1 MKTITHFLFGFG
13 ILFTSFS
20 VICLGNS
27 PVLAVVFLIATFVL
41 AAIYLILLGI
51 SFIGI
56 TYIILY
62 VGAIA
67 VLFLFVIMMLNL
79 KDKDLIE
86 PSSVSL
92 NNGIYSFIIVI
103 FFAYLINSFTSFSL
117 NFKNL
122 IALDYLGLKD
132 WYYLKITGIDQ
143 INNINVNYSAGS
155 TSTSTYTLTF
165 PVANQ
170 SVLIESNQEEISA
183 NTSHADIS
191 LLDLTQIETLGQD
204 LYTYG
209 AVLLISLSIILLLAM
224 FATIIISKP
233 NVK

>member
-20 VICLGNS
+20 VICLGDS

-92 NNGIYSFIIVI
+92 NNGVYSFIIVI
-103 FFAYLINSFTSFSL
+103 FFAYLINSLTSFSL

-122 IALDYLGLKD
+122 IALEYLGLKD
-132 WYYLKITGIDQ
+132 WTYLKITAIDR
-143 INNINVNYSAGS
+143 INNINVNYGTAPNYAA
-155 TSTSTYTLTF
+155 TATE
-165 PVANQ
+165 Q
-170 SVLIESNQEEISA
+170 SRSIVDG
-183 NTSHADIS
+183 NTSYADIS

-233 NVK
+233 NVLQP

>member
-20 VICLGNS
+20 VICLGDS

-41 AAIYLILLGI
+41 AAIYLILIGI

-103 FFAYLINSFTSFSL
+103 LFAYLINSLTSLPL
-117 NFKNL
+117 NLKNL
-122 IALDYLGLKD
+122 IALEYLGLKD
-132 WYYLKITGIDQ
+132 WSHLKITALDQ
-143 INNINVNYSAGS
+143 INNIKVNNGGS
-155 TSTSTYTLTF
+155 
-165 PVANQ
+165 V
-170 SVLIESNQEEISA
+170 
-183 NTSHADIS
+183 SHADIA
-191 LLDLTQIETLGQD
+191 LLDLTQIETLGHD

-233 NVK
+233 NLLQPSIH

>member
-1 MKTITHFLFGFG
+1 MKTITQFLFGFG

-20 VICLGNS
+20 VICLGDS

-41 AAIYLILLGI
+41 AAIYLILMGI

-103 FFAYLINSFTSFSL
+103 FFAYLINSLTSFSL
-117 NFKNL
+117 NFKNF
-122 IALDYLGLKD
+122 IALEYLGLKD
-132 WYYLKITGIDQ
+132 LSYLKAIDQ
-143 INNINVNYSAGS
+143 INNIKVNKGRDLS
-155 TSTSTYTLTF
+155 
-165 PVANQ
+165 Q
-170 SVLIESNQEEISA
+170 
-183 NTSHADIS
+183 ADIS
-191 LLDLTQIETLGQD
+191 LLDLTQIETLGHD

-233 NVK
+233 NAVQPSTY

>member
-1 MKTITHFLFGFG
+1 MKTITQFLFGLG
-13 ILFTSFS
+13 ILFTSIS
-20 VICLGNS
+20 VICLGDS

-41 AAIYLILLGI
+41 AAIYLIFTGI

-86 PSSVSL
+86 PTSVSI
-92 NNGIYSFIIVI
+92 NNGIFSSIIVI
-103 FFAYLINSFTSFSL
+103 LFAYLISSLTSFSL
-117 NFKNL
+117 NLKNF
-122 IALDYLGLKD
+122 IALEYLGLKD
-132 WYYLKITGIDQ
+132 WSNFKIRAVDQ
-143 INNINVNYSAGS
+143 VNNIIGD
-155 TSTSTYTLTF
+155 
-165 PVANQ
+165 
-170 SVLIESNQEEISA
+170 I
-183 NTSHADIS
+183 SHADIS
-191 LLDLTQIETLGQD
+191 LIDLTQIETLGHD

-233 NVK
+233 NALYPSAA

>member
-1 MKTITHFLFGFG
+1 MKTITHFLFGLG

-20 VICLGNS
+20 VICLGDS

-41 AAIYLILLGI
+41 AAIYLILIGI

-86 PSSVSL
+86 PSSVTL
-92 NNGIYSFIIVI
+92 NNGIYSFIVVI
-103 FFAYLINSFTSFSL
+103 FFAFLINFLTSLPL
-117 NFKNL
+117 NFNNL
-122 IALDYLGLKD
+122 IALEYLGLKE
-132 WYYLKITGIDQ
+132 WQYLNAGAAQSDIV
-143 INNINVNYSAGS
+143 NNIKVNNSG
-155 TSTSTYTLTF
+155 
-165 PVANQ
+165 N
-170 SVLIESNQEEISA
+170 ESYAEIA
-183 NTSHADIS
+183 
-191 LLDLTQIETLGQD
+191 LLDLTQIETLGHD

-233 NVK
+233 NVLQSSTKN

>member
-20 VICLGNS
+20 VICLGDS

-92 NNGIYSFIIVI
+92 NNGIYSFIAVI
-103 FFAYLINSFTSFSL
+103 FFAYLINSLTSFSL

-122 IALDYLGLKD
+122 IALEYLGLK
-132 WYYLKITGIDQ
+132 
-143 INNINVNYSAGS
+143 N
-155 TSTSTYTLTF
+155 
-165 PVANQ
+165 
-170 SVLIESNQEEISA
+170 
-183 NTSHADIS
+183 
-191 LLDLTQIETLGQD
+191 
-204 LYTYG
+204 
-209 AVLLISLSIILLLAM
+209 
-224 FATIIISKP
+224 
-233 NVK
+233 

>member
-1 MKTITHFLFGFG
+1 M
-13 ILFTSFS
+13 
-20 VICLGNS
+20 
-27 PVLAVVFLIATFVL
+27 
-41 AAIYLILLGI
+41 GI

-103 FFAYLINSFTSFSL
+103 FFAYLINSLTSFSL
-117 NFKNL
+117 NFKNF
-122 IALDYLGLKD
+122 IALEYLGLKD
-132 WYYLKITGIDQ
+132 LSYLKAIDQ
-143 INNINVNYSAGS
+143 INNIK
-155 TSTSTYTLTF
+155 
-165 PVANQ
+165 ANKGGD
-170 SVLIESNQEEISA
+170 ISN
-183 NTSHADIS
+183 ADIS
-191 LLDLTQIETLGQD
+191 LLDLTQIETLGHD

-233 NVK
+233 NAVNPSTH

>member
-1 MKTITHFLFGFG
+1 MKTITHFLFGLG
-13 ILFTSFS
+13 ILFSSFS
-20 VICLGNS
+20 VICLGDS
-27 PVLAVVFLIATFVL
+27 PVLAVVFLIVTFVL
-41 AAIYLILLGI
+41 SALYLILMGI

-86 PSSVSL
+86 SSSVSL
-92 NNGIYSFIIVI
+92 NNGIYIFIIVI
-103 FFAYLINSFTSFSL
+103 FFAYLLNSLTSFSL
-117 NFKNL
+117 NPKNF
-122 IALDYLGLKD
+122 IALEYLGLKD
-132 WYYLKITGIDQ
+132 LSFLNFTSNVSPMLNNDYIT
-143 INNINVNYSAGS
+143 NNINR
-155 TSTSTYTLTF
+155 
-165 PVANQ
+165 
-170 SVLIESNQEEISA
+170 EI
-183 NTSHADIS
+183 NLADVS
-191 LLDLTQIETLGQD
+191 LLDLTQIETLGHD

-233 NVK
+233 NATHPSS

>member
-20 VICLGNS
+20 VICLGDS

-79 KDKDLIE
+79 KDRDLIE

-92 NNGIYSFIIVI
+92 NNGIYSFITVI
-103 FFAYLINSFTSFSL
+103 FFAYLINSLTSFSL

-122 IALDYLGLKD
+122 IALEYLGLKD
-132 WYYLKITGIDQ
+132 WTDLKITATEQARID
-143 INNINVNYSAGS
+143 GS
-155 TSTSTYTLTF
+155 TSY
-165 PVANQ
+165 
-170 SVLIESNQEEISA
+170 
-183 NTSHADIS
+183 ADIS

-233 NVK
+233 NVLHSSTH

>member
-20 VICLGNS
+20 VICLGDS

-41 AAIYLILLGI
+41 AAIYLILIGI

-92 NNGIYSFIIVI
+92 NNGIYSFIIVV
-103 FFAYLINSFTSFSL
+103 FFAYLINSLTSFSL

-122 IALDYLGLKD
+122 IALEYLGLKD
-132 WYYLKITGIDQ
+132 WTYLKIKTVDQ
-143 INNINVNYSAGS
+143 INNINVNYGTTNSAA
-155 TSTSTYTLTF
+155 T
-165 PVANQ
+165 VDQAR
-170 SVLIESNQEEISA
+170 SA
-183 NTSHADIS
+183 VSGNTSYADIS

-233 NVK
+233 NVLHPSSY

>member
-20 VICLGNS
+20 VICLGDN

-103 FFAYLINSFTSFSL
+103 FFAFLINSLTSFSL

-122 IALDYLGLKD
+122 IALEYLGLKD
-132 WYYLKITGIDQ
+132 WTDLKIIAIDR
-143 INNINVNYSAGS
+143 INNINVNSSTATEQAPAGAYSALRG
-155 TSTSTYTLTF
+155 TS
-165 PVANQ
+165 
-170 SVLIESNQEEISA
+170 SA
-183 NTSHADIS
+183 IADGNTSYADIS

-233 NVK
+233 NVLHPSNH

>member
-20 VICLGNS
+20 VICLGDS

-41 AAIYLILLGI
+41 AAIYLILIGI

-92 NNGIYSFIIVI
+92 NNGVYSFIIVI
-103 FFAYLINSFTSFSL
+103 FFAYLINSLTSFSL

-122 IALDYLGLKD
+122 IALEYLGLKD
-132 WYYLKITGIDQ
+132 WTYLKITAIDR
-143 INNINVNYSAGS
+143 INNINVNYGTAPNYAA
-155 TSTSTYTLTF
+155 TATE
-165 PVANQ
+165 Q
-170 SVLIESNQEEISA
+170 SRSIVDG
-183 NTSHADIS
+183 NTSYADIS

-209 AVLLISLSIILLLAM
+209 AVLLISLSIVLLLAM

-233 NVK
+233 NVLQPSTH

>member
-1 MKTITHFLFGFG
+1 LF
-13 ILFTSFS
+13 
-20 VICLGNS
+20 
-27 PVLAVVFLIATFVL
+27 FLIATFVL
-41 AAIYLILLGI
+41 AAIYLILIGI
-51 SFIGI
+51 TFIGI

-79 KDKDLIE
+79 KDKDSLE

-103 FFAYLINSFTSFSL
+103 FFAYLINTLTSFSL
-117 NFKNL
+117 NFNSL
-122 IALDYLGLKD
+122 IALEYLGLKY
-132 WYYLKITGIDQ
+132 WIYLKISAIDY
-143 INNINVNYSAGS
+143 IIKNIVNDGTAPNY
-155 TSTSTYTLTF
+155 TSFTNQVQS
-165 PVANQ
+165 VANG
-170 SVLIESNQEEISA
+170 

-233 NVK
+233 NMLQPQVKNNIKH

>member
-1 MKTITHFLFGFG
+1 MKTITQILFGFG

-20 VICLGNS
+20 VICLGDS

-41 AAIYLILLGI
+41 AAIYLILMGI
-51 SFIGI
+51 NFIGI

-103 FFAYLINSFTSFSL
+103 FFAYLINSLTSFSL
-117 NFKNL
+117 NFKNF
-122 IALDYLGLKD
+122 IALEYLGLKD
-132 WYYLKITGIDQ
+132 NLKALDK
-143 INNINVNYSAGS
+143 INNIKINNSKD
-155 TSTSTYTLTF
+155 
-165 PVANQ
+165 
-170 SVLIESNQEEISA
+170 ISQ
-183 NTSHADIS
+183 ADIS
-191 LLDLTQIETLGQD
+191 LLDLTQIETLGHD

-233 NVK
+233 NAVLPSS

>member
-1 MKTITHFLFGFG
+1 MKTITHFLFSFG

-20 VICLGNS
+20 VICLGDS

-51 SFIGI
+51 RFIGI

-79 KDKDLIE
+79 KDRDLIE

-92 NNGIYSFIIVI
+92 NNGIYSFITVI
-103 FFAYLINSFTSFSL
+103 FFAYLINSLTSFSL

-122 IALDYLGLKD
+122 IALEYLGLKD
-132 WYYLKITGIDQ
+132 WTDLKITATEQARID
-143 INNINVNYSAGS
+143 GS
-155 TSTSTYTLTF
+155 TSY
-165 PVANQ
+165 
-170 SVLIESNQEEISA
+170 
-183 NTSHADIS
+183 ADIS

-233 NVK
+233 NVLHPSTH

>member
-1 MKTITHFLFGFG
+1 MNTITHFLFGFG
-13 ILFTSFS
+13 ILFSSFS
-20 VICLGNS
+20 VICLGDS

-41 AAIYLILLGI
+41 AAIYLILIGI

-86 PSSVSL
+86 PTSVSL

-103 FFAYLINSFTSFSL
+103 LFAYLINSLTSLSL

-122 IALDYLGLKD
+122 IALEYLGLND
-132 WYYLKITGIDQ
+132 
-143 INNINVNYSAGS
+143 
-155 TSTSTYTLTF
+155 
-165 PVANQ
+165 
-170 SVLIESNQEEISA
+170 
-183 NTSHADIS
+183 
-191 LLDLTQIETLGQD
+191 
-204 LYTYG
+204 
-209 AVLLISLSIILLLAM
+209 
-224 FATIIISKP
+224 
-233 NVK
+233 

>member
-1 MKTITHFLFGFG
+1 MKTITQILFGFG

-20 VICLGNS
+20 VICLGDS

-41 AAIYLILLGI
+41 AAIYLILMGI

-103 FFAYLINSFTSFSL
+103 FFAYLINSLTSFSL
-117 NFKNL
+117 NFKNF
-122 IALDYLGLKD
+122 IALEYLGLKD
-132 WYYLKITGIDQ
+132 NLKALDK
-143 INNINVNYSAGS
+143 INNIKINNSKD
-155 TSTSTYTLTF
+155 
-165 PVANQ
+165 
-170 SVLIESNQEEISA
+170 ISQ
-183 NTSHADIS
+183 ADIS
-191 LLDLTQIETLGQD
+191 LLDLTQIETLGHD

-233 NVK
+233 NAVLPSS

>member
-1 MKTITHFLFGFG
+1 MKTITHFLLGSG
-13 ILFTSFS
+13 IIFTSFS

-41 AAIYLILLGI
+41 AAIYLILIGV

-92 NNGIYSFIIVI
+92 NNGIYSFITVI
-103 FFAYLINSFTSFSL
+103 LFAYLINFLTPLSL

-122 IALDYLGLKD
+122 IALEYLGLND
-132 WYYLKITGIDQ
+132 WTFLKIATQQSATHWTEYNLGNE
-143 INNINVNYSAGS
+143 NNAP
-155 TSTSTYTLTF
+155 LL
-165 PVANQ
+165 PQ
-170 SVLIESNQEEISA
+170 
-183 NTSHADIS
+183 ADIA
-191 LLDLTQIETLGQD
+191 LLDLTQIETLGHD

-224 FATIIISKP
+224 FATIIISKQ
-233 NVK
+233 NVLQPKNIN

>member
-20 VICLGNS
+20 VICLGDS

-92 NNGIYSFIIVI
+92 NNGVYSFIIVI
-103 FFAYLINSFTSFSL
+103 FFAYLINSLTSFSL

-122 IALDYLGLKD
+122 IALEYLGLKD
-132 WYYLKITGIDQ
+132 WTYLKITAIDR
-143 INNINVNYSAGS
+143 INNINVNYGTAPNYAA
-155 TSTSTYTLTF
+155 TATE
-165 PVANQ
+165 Q
-170 SVLIESNQEEISA
+170 SRSIVDG
-183 NTSHADIS
+183 NTSYADIS

-209 AVLLISLSIILLLAM
+209 AVLLISLSIVLLLAM

-233 NVK
+233 NVLQPSTH

>member
-1 MKTITHFLFGFG
+1 MKTITHFLFSFG
-13 ILFTSFS
+13 ILFTSIS
-20 VICLGNS
+20 VISLGNN

-41 AAIYLILLGI
+41 SAIYLILMCI
-51 SFIGI
+51 DFIGI

-79 KDKDLIE
+79 KDRDLID

-103 FFAYLINSFTSFSL
+103 FFAFIIGLLTTVSL
-117 NFKNL
+117 NIKNTV
-122 IALDYLGLKD
+122 ALEYLGFKD
-132 WYYLKITGIDQ
+132 YSNLYNINYKY
-143 INNINVNYSAGS
+143 INNILKNEINNLNNYNFNLSR
-155 TSTSTYTLTF
+155 
-165 PVANQ
+165 
-170 SVLIESNQEEISA
+170 
-183 NTSHADIS
+183 ADVS

-209 AVLLISLSIILLLAM
+209 AVLLIYLSIILLLAM

-233 NVK
+233 NATDPL

>member
-1 MKTITHFLFGFG
+1 MKTITQILFGFG

-20 VICLGNS
+20 VICLGDS

-41 AAIYLILLGI
+41 AAIYLILMGI

-103 FFAYLINSFTSFSL
+103 LFAYLINSLTSLPL

-122 IALDYLGLKD
+122 IALEYLGLKD
-132 WYYLKITGIDQ
+132 WSFFKITAVDQ
-143 INNINVNYSAGS
+143 LNNIKINNGMAGLP
-155 TSTSTYTLTF
+155 YNK
-165 PVANQ
+165 A
-170 SVLIESNQEEISA
+170 A
-183 NTSHADIS
+183 SHADIA
-191 LLDLTQIETLGQD
+191 LLDLTQIETLGHD

-224 FATIIISKP
+224 FATIIISKH
-233 NVK
+233 NIVDFKQIN

>member
-20 VICLGNS
+20 VICLGDS

-92 NNGIYSFIIVI
+92 NNGVYSFIIVI
-103 FFAYLINSFTSFSL
+103 FFAYLINSLTSFSL

-122 IALDYLGLKD
+122 IALEYLGLKD
-132 WYYLKITGIDQ
+132 WTYLKITAIDR
-143 INNINVNYSAGS
+143 INNINVNYGTA
-155 TSTSTYTLTF
+155 TD
-165 PVANQ
+165 Q
-170 SVLIESNQEEISA
+170 SRSIVDG
-183 NTSHADIS
+183 NTSYADIS

-209 AVLLISLSIILLLAM
+209 AVLLISLSIVLLLAM

-233 NVK
+233 NVLQPSTH

>member
-1 MKTITHFLFGFG
+1 MKTITQFLFGFG

-20 VICLGNS
+20 VICLGDS

-79 KDKDLIE
+79 KDRDLIE

-92 NNGIYSFIIVI
+92 NNGIYSFITVI
-103 FFAYLINSFTSFSL
+103 FFAYLINSLTSFSL

-122 IALDYLGLKD
+122 IALEYLGLKD
-132 WYYLKITGIDQ
+132 WTDLKITATEQARID
-143 INNINVNYSAGS
+143 GS
-155 TSTSTYTLTF
+155 TSY
-165 PVANQ
+165 
-170 SVLIESNQEEISA
+170 
-183 NTSHADIS
+183 ADIS

-233 NVK
+233 NVLHPSTH

>member
-1 MKTITHFLFGFG
+1 MKTVTHFLLGSG
-13 ILFTSFS
+13 IIFTSFS

-41 AAIYLILLGI
+41 AAIYLILIGV

-92 NNGIYSFIIVI
+92 NNGIYSFITVTENTGVI
-103 FFAYLINSFTSFSL
+103 Q
-117 NFKNL
+117 
-122 IALDYLGLKD
+122 G
-132 WYYLKITGIDQ
+132 
-143 INNINVNYSAGS
+143 
-155 TSTSTYTLTF
+155 
-165 PVANQ
+165 
-170 SVLIESNQEEISA
+170 
-183 NTSHADIS
+183 IS
-191 LLDLTQIETLGQD
+191 LGIVLMFIGFFFKI
-204 LYTYG
+204 G
-209 AVLLISLSIILLLAM
+209 AAPLH
-224 FATIIISKP
+224 
-233 NVK
+233 N

>member
-1 MKTITHFLFGFG
+1 MKTITQILFGFG

-20 VICLGNS
+20 VICLGDS

-41 AAIYLILLGI
+41 AAIYLILMGI

-92 NNGIYSFIIVI
+92 NNGIYSFIIII
-103 FFAYLINSFTSFSL
+103 FFAYLIYSLTSFSL
-117 NFKNL
+117 NFKNF
-122 IALDYLGLKD
+122 IALEYLGLKD
-132 WYYLKITGIDQ
+132 NLKALDK
-143 INNINVNYSAGS
+143 INNIKINNSKD
-155 TSTSTYTLTF
+155 
-165 PVANQ
+165 
-170 SVLIESNQEEISA
+170 ISQ
-183 NTSHADIS
+183 ADIS
-191 LLDLTQIETLGQD
+191 LLDLTQIETLGHD

-233 NVK
+233 NAVLPSS

>member
-20 VICLGNS
+20 VICLGDS

-103 FFAYLINSFTSFSL
+103 FFAYLINSLTSFSL

-122 IALDYLGLKD
+122 IALEYLGLKD
-132 WYYLKITGIDQ
+132 WTYLKITAIDR
-143 INNINVNYSAGS
+143 IKNINANYGNATEQTRIDS
-155 TSTSTYTLTF
+155 
-165 PVANQ
+165 
-170 SVLIESNQEEISA
+170 
-183 NTSHADIS
+183 NTSYADTS

-209 AVLLISLSIILLLAM
+209 AVLLISLSIVLLLAM

-233 NVK
+233 NVLHPSTH

>member
-20 VICLGNS
+20 VICLGDN

-103 FFAYLINSFTSFSL
+103 FFAFLINSLTSFSL

-122 IALDYLGLKD
+122 IALEYLGLKD
-132 WYYLKITGIDQ
+132 WTDLKIIAIDR
-143 INNINVNYSAGS
+143 INNINVNSSTATEQAPAGAYSR
-155 TSTSTYTLTF
+155 
-165 PVANQ
+165 
-170 SVLIESNQEEISA
+170 SA
-183 NTSHADIS
+183 IADGNTSYADIS

-233 NVK
+233 NVLHPSNH

>member
-20 VICLGNS
+20 VICLGDS

-92 NNGIYSFIIVI
+92 NNGIYSFIIVV
-103 FFAYLINSFTSFSL
+103 FFAYLINSLTSFSL

-122 IALDYLGLKD
+122 IALEYLGLKD
-132 WYYLKITGIDQ
+132 WTFLKIKTVDQ
-143 INNINVNYSAGS
+143 INNINVNYGTTNS
-155 TSTSTYTLTF
+155 TVT
-165 PVANQ
+165 ADQAQ
-170 SVLIESNQEEISA
+170 SVVVG
-183 NTSHADIS
+183 NTSYADIS

-233 NVK
+233 NVLHPSTH

>member
-1 MKTITHFLFGFG
+1 MKTITHFLFSFG

-20 VICLGNS
+20 VICLGDS

-92 NNGIYSFIIVI
+92 NNGVYSFIIVI
-103 FFAYLINSFTSFSL
+103 FFAYLINSLTSFSL

-122 IALDYLGLKD
+122 IALEYLGLKD
-132 WYYLKITGIDQ
+132 WTYLKITAIDR
-143 INNINVNYSAGS
+143 INNINVNYGTAPNYAA
-155 TSTSTYTLTF
+155 TATD
-165 PVANQ
+165 Q
-170 SVLIESNQEEISA
+170 SRSIVDG
-183 NTSHADIS
+183 NTSYADIS

-209 AVLLISLSIILLLAM
+209 AVLLISLSIVLLLAM

-233 NVK
+233 NVLQPSTH

>member
-1 MKTITHFLFGFG
+1 MKTITQFLFGFG

-20 VICLGNS
+20 VICLGDS

-41 AAIYLILLGI
+41 AAIYLILMGI

-92 NNGIYSFIIVI
+92 NNGIYSFIVVI
-103 FFAYLINSFTSFSL
+103 FFAYLINSLTSFSL
-117 NFKNL
+117 NFKNF
-122 IALDYLGLKD
+122 IALEYLGLKD
-132 WYYLKITGIDQ
+132 LSYLKTIDQ
-143 INNINVNYSAGS
+143 INNIKVNKGRDLS
-155 TSTSTYTLTF
+155 
-165 PVANQ
+165 Q
-170 SVLIESNQEEISA
+170 
-183 NTSHADIS
+183 ADIS
-191 LLDLTQIETLGQD
+191 LLDLTQIETLGHD

-233 NVK
+233 NAVQPSTY